1 MAAKTTFS
9 PPPPAPPLRLVFWE
23 STAECNLAC
32 AHCRRTEVGHELSR
46 WNLSTG
52 EMAAVIDDLG
62 RTYPR
67 TLLVFSGG
75 EPLLRADVF
84 PLARRARAAGL
95 LAAMAT
101 NGTLVTAE
109 LAARIAATGFS
120 RVSVS
125 LDGTQAETHDALRR
139 VNGSFEQA
147 LRGLRL
153 LRQAGQ
159 AVQINMSV
167 TRRNADQ
174 VEAMFRLAEAEGAA
188 ALHVFI
194 VVPVGCGAKLDES
207 DRLSPAEY
215 EQFLRT
221 FYRLSAGSALDTKAT
236 CAPQY
241 ARITQELARRE
252 GLGDE
257 AGGRAD
263 EKGQRPVGC
272 LAGSGVCFV
281 NHRGEVYPCGYLP
294 VRCGNVREMP
304 LSEIWRD
311 SAVFAR
317 LRQPD
322 LLQGKCGTCDHR
334 SICCGCRARAFAATG
349 DYLAAEPDC
358 LYQPKPQPEAGR

>member
-1 MAAKTTFS
+1 MSAESTFS
-9 PPPPAPPLRLVFWE
+9 PPPAPPLRLVFWE
-23 STAECNLAC
+23 STAECNLSC
-32 AHCRRTEVGHELSR
+32 AHCRRTGVAQELSR

-75 EPLLRADVF
+75 EPLLRADLF
-84 PLARRARAAGL
+84 ALARRARAVGL

-101 NGTLVTAE
+101 NGTLVTPE
-109 LAARIAATGFS
+109 LAERIAATGFS

-125 LDGTQAETHDALRR
+125 LDGTGRETHDALRR
-139 VNGSFEQA
+139 AEGSFDQA

-153 LRQAGQ
+153 LRDAGQ

-167 TRRNADQ
+167 TRRNAGEI
-174 VEAMFRLAEAEGAA
+174 EAMFRLAEAERAA
-188 ALHVFI
+188 ALHIFI
-194 VVPVGCGAKLDES
+194 VVPVGCGAELGES
-207 DRLSPAEY
+207 ERLSPAEY

-221 FYRLSAGSALDTKAT
+221 FHRLSAEATIDTKAT

-241 ARITQELARRE
+241 ARITRE
-252 GLGDE
+252 S
-257 AGGRAD
+257 AGHEGSRDAPDHSAD
-263 EKGQRPVGC
+263 RPGESAQRPAGC

-281 NHRGEVYPCGYLP
+281 GHRGEVYPCGYLP

-304 LSEIWRD
+304 LSEIWRT

-317 LRQPD
+317 LRQPE
-322 LLQGKCGTCDHR
+322 LLLGKCGECDHR

-358 LYQPKPQPEAGR
+358 LYQPK